1 VPTQRKVTQDAEFHG
16 CPVKAGDMA
25 MFPIPVACRDPKL
38 FPNPHEVILDRE
50 ANNHFAFGAGPHRCL
65 GSHLARRELRVAV
78 EEWHTRIPEY
88 RLDESVE
95 VIEHGGMF
103 GIDSLA
109 LRWD

>member
-1 VPTQRKVTQDAEFHG
+1 
-16 CPVKAGDMA
+16 MA
-25 MFPIPVACRDPKL
+25 MFPIPAACRDPKL
-38 FPNPHEVILDRE
+38 FDRPNEVILDRA

-65 GSHLARRELRVAV
+65 GSHLARRELRVAL
-78 EEWHTRIPEY
+78 EEWHSRIPDY

-95 VIEHGGMF
+95 VLEHGGMF